1 MLTPEP
7 VSTAISIL
15 LLVLIADD
23 LMSNWIPH
31 KSFRGRK

>member
-7 VSTAISIL
+7 VCAAISIL
-15 LLVLIADD
+15 LLVMFAADFLSD
-23 LMSNWIPH
+23 WNPH